1 MTADTRPWWRHYT
14 PWLVLLAALLLGG
27 VAWLRFKPLAV
38 EAARPQTQALTRSL
52 QFAARVQTP
61 SRVDVGATVTGR
73 VAKVLV
79 HEGDTVHAGAPLVLL
94 EPDEWRAA
102 LSQAQASLEQAQARV
117 TSQQGSALP
126 SAKAALD
133 QAEANVLAAER
144 DLARVKELVA
154 AKFYSPARLDEA
166 RRTVDV
172 ARAQRDGA
180 KVQWQAQ
187 GQQGGERV
195 AALAQVD
202 AAKAAVDVARSR
214 LDQATIR
221 APAAARVLSRQV
233 EPGQIVQAGKALLA
247 LSVQGPTELVG
258 QVDERFLGQL
268 QVGQQAKVV
277 ADAYPTQPFNARLDR
292 TAPAVDAQRGSIE
305 VTLVAQGTPPA
316 FLREDMT
323 LSVEVI
329 TGERAKAL
337 VLPLRA
343 LRGLNEG
350 SGHEQATV
358 LLAEGGRA
366 VERAVTLGLRTL
378 DQAEITGGLQEGDTV
393 LLDTSVA
400 PGARVRPVV
409 AAGKA
414 TTSGGSVGAQG
425 ATRENAGGAIT
436 STFSR

>member
-1 MTADTRPWWRHYT
+1 MTTDTRPWWRRYAL
-14 PWLVLLAALLLGG
+14 WWVLPVALLLGG
-27 VAWLRFKPLAV
+27 GAWLRFRPVAV
-38 EAARPQTQALTRSL
+38 EAVRPQTQALTRSL
-52 QFAARVQTP
+52 QFSARVQTP
-61 SRVDVGATVTGR
+61 SRVDVGTTVTGR
-73 VAKVLV
+73 VARVLV
-79 HEGDTVHAGAPLVLL
+79 QEGDTVRAGTPLVLL

-102 LSQAQASLEQAQARV
+102 LLQAQASLQQAQARL

-126 SAKAALD
+126 SAKAALA

-154 AKFYSPARLDEA
+154 AQFYSPARLDEA
-166 RRTVDV
+166 RRSVDV
-172 ARAQRDGA
+172 ARAQRDAA

-187 GQQGGERV
+187 GQQGGER
-195 AALAQVD
+195 AAAQAQVD
-202 AAKAAVDVARSR
+202 AAKAAVDVARAR

-221 APAAARVLSRQV
+221 APAAARVLARQV

-268 QVGQQAKVV
+268 KVGQPAKVV

-305 VTLVAQGTPPA
+305 VTMVAQGTPPA

-358 LLAEGGRA
+358 LVADQGRA
-366 VERAVTLGLRTL
+366 AERSVTLGLRTL
-378 DQAEITGGLQEGDTV
+378 DQAEITAGLQEGDTV

-409 AAGKA
+409 SAVKAAA
-414 TTSGGSVGAQG
+414 HGGAGTAQG
-425 ATRENAGGAIT
+425 ATRENAGSAMT